1 MTFAQPFMLIALL
14 GVPLAVLGY
23 LYVQRRRSRYV
34 VRFTNVDLLANL
46 VPKAPAWR
54 RHVPPALYV
63 AAMAALV
70 IALARPSA
78 MVAVPRE
85 DATIILAMDTSGSMM
100 ATDVAPSRLAS
111 AKEAAATFVDRLPPT
126 FQVGLVTFSTAAQ
139 VAVRPTTDRA
149 EIHAAL
155 DSLVADGGT
164 ALGDAIGT
172 STDLAREVID
182 TAAAAGGSTGTSPAP
197 SADPNASG
205 APSASPTPSA
215 SPSAAPSTKDGERP
229 LVATVLLSDGS
240 NSTGNLEPDAA
251 AREAAS
257 IRMPV
262 YTIALGTA
270 DGVVTGQDEFG
281 MPHTVEVPPDTD
293 TLAAIAETTG
303 ARSFQ
308 APTAGDLQQI
318 YESLGSRV
326 GTREEPQEVTQWFAA
341 AGLALMVGG
350 AALAAH
356 WFNRFP

>member
-46 VPKAPAWR
+46 VPKTPAWR

-111 AKEAAATFVDRLPPT
+111 AKEAAATFVDQLPPT

-205 APSASPTPSA
+205 APSTSPAPSA

-257 IRMPV
+257 IGMPV

-270 DGVVTGQDEFG
+270 DGVVTVQDEFG

>member
-1 MTFAQPFMLIALL
+1 MTFAEPLL
-14 GVPLAVLGY
+14 LVGLLAVPLAIAGY
-23 LYVQRRRSRYV
+23 VIVRRRRSRYV

-46 VPKAPAWR
+46 VPRTPAWR
-54 RHVPPALYV
+54 RHVPPGLYV

-85 DATIILAMDTSGSMM
+85 DATIILAMDVSGSML

-111 AKEAAATFVDRLPPT
+111 AKQAAAAFIDQLPPT
-126 FQVGLVTFSTAAQ
+126 FQVGLVTFSTDAE
-139 VAVRPTTDRA
+139 VAVRPTTDHA
-149 EIHAAL
+149 EVHAAL
-155 DSLVADGGT
+155 DSLVAEGGT

-172 STDLAREVID
+172 SVDLAREVID
-182 TAAAAGGSTGTSPAP
+182 SAATAGGVTPSP
-197 SADPNASG
+197 G
-205 APSASPTPSA
+205 PSA
-215 SPSAAPSTKDGERP
+215 SPSAQPSAASPGSQTPADNGEPP

-240 NSTGNLEPDAA
+240 NSTGRLEPDAA

-257 IRMPV
+257 IGMPV
-262 YTIALGTA
+262 YTIALGTDA
-270 DGVVTGQDEFG
+270 GMVTVQDEFG
-281 MPHTVEVPPDTD
+281 MPHTVEVPPDRD

-303 ARSFQ
+303 GRTFE
-308 APTAGDLQQI
+308 APTASELQQI
-318 YESLGSRV
+318 YQSLGSRV
-326 GTREEPQEVTQWFAA
+326 GTRDEPQEVTQWFAA

>member
-46 VPKAPAWR
+46 VPKTPAWR

-257 IRMPV
+257 IGMPV

-270 DGVVTGQDEFG
+270 DGVVTVQDEFG

>member
-1 MTFAQPFMLIALL
+1 MTFAQPLLLIALL

-111 AKEAAATFVDRLPPT
+111 AKEAAATFVDQLPPT

-149 EIHAAL
+149 DIHAAL

-205 APSASPTPSA
+205 APSTSPAPSA

-257 IRMPV
+257 IGMPV

-270 DGVVTGQDEFG
+270 DGVVTVQDEFG

>member
-1 MTFAQPFMLIALL
+1 MTFAEPVLLIALL
-14 GVPLAVLGY
+14 GVPLAALGY
-23 LYVQRRRSRYV
+23 LYAQRRRSRYV

-46 VPKAPAWR
+46 VPKTPAWR

-111 AKEAAATFVDRLPPT
+111 AKEAAATFVDQLPPT

-205 APSASPTPSA
+205 APSTSPAPSA

-257 IRMPV
+257 IGMPV

-270 DGVVTGQDEFG
+270 DGVVTVQDEFG

>member
-1 MTFAQPFMLIALL
+1 MTFAEPLLLIALL

-23 LYVQRRRSRYV
+23 LYVQRRRSRYA

-46 VPKAPAWR
+46 VPKTPAWR

-111 AKEAAATFVDRLPPT
+111 AKQAASTFVDQLPPT
-126 FQVGLVTFSTAAQ
+126 FQVGLVTFSTSAQ

-149 EIHAAL
+149 EVHAAL

-182 TAAAAGGSTGTSPAP
+182 TAAGAGGPSGATPSP
-197 SADPNASG
+197 DPNASS
-205 APSASPTPSA
+205 APSTSPNPSA
-215 SPSAAPSTKDGERP
+215 SPSASASPADDGEPP

-240 NSTGNLEPDAA
+240 NSTGTLEPDAA

-257 IRMPV
+257 IGMPV

-270 DGVVTGQDEFG
+270 DGVVTVQDEFG

-303 ARSFQ
+303 ARSFE
-308 APTAGDLQQI
+308 APTGSDLQQI
-318 YESLGSRV
+318 YQSLGSRV

>member
-1 MTFAQPFMLIALL
+1 MTFAEPFLLIALL

-46 VPKAPAWR
+46 VPKTPAWR

-111 AKEAAATFVDRLPPT
+111 AKEAAATFVDQLPPT

-197 SADPNASG
+197 SADPNAPG
-205 APSASPTPSA
+205 APSTSPAPSA

-257 IRMPV
+257 IGMPV

-270 DGVVTGQDEFG
+270 DGVVTVQDEFG